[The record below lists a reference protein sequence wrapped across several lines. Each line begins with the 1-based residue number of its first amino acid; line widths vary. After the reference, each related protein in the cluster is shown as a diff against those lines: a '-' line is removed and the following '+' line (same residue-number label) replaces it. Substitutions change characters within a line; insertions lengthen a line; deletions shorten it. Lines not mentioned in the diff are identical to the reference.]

1 MLLNALIIA
10 IKEIRRNILRSIL
23 TILGIVI
30 GVASVIAMV
39 MIGDGTTAN
48 VTANIEKLGSNML
61 NVRVGQEK
69 RGAPRDDNSAKPFK
83 IEDITAI
90 KNEVSNLKGVTA
102 ENSSMAN
109 VVFGNKSNSSL
120 IVGTTNDY
128 FIIKDWEVEQGRI
141 FEEGELSSGKS
152 VCILGTT
159 VVKNLFGDENP
170 IGATI
175 RIKNFPC
182 SVIGVL
188 ASKGASSFGRDQD
201 EVVITPL
208 KMYQRKIQ
216 GNLDVSSIIVSVM
229 EEKYIEDAKE
239 QIISL
244 MQDRRAVKVGESDNF
259 HIRDMKDI
267 LNTMTSTTKM
277 LTYLLGSIAAIS
289 LLVGGI
295 GIMNIM
301 LVSVT
306 ERTREIG
313 IRLAIGAM
321 QSEVLL
327 QFLIEA
333 IVLSTL
339 GGIIGIFLGLG
350 VGYMVVGIFDLP
362 YIINTQIILISFI
375 FSTLIGV
382 VFGYFPARK
391 AARLNPIV
399 SKIESKQSF
408 L

>member
-1 MLLNALIIA
+1 MLLNALLIA

-90 KNEVSNLKGVTA
+90 KNEVANLKGVTA

-120 IVGTTNDY
+120 IVGTTSDY

-188 ASKGASSFGRDQD
+188 SSKGASSFGRDQD

-216 GNLDVSSIIVSVM
+216 GNLDVSTIIVSVM
-229 EEKYIEDAKE
+229 EEKYIEDAKA

-244 MQDRRAVKVGESDNF
+244 MQDRRAVKVGEADNF

-333 IVLSTL
+333 IVLSTW
-339 GGIIGIFLGLG
+339 GGIIGILLGLG
-350 VGYMVVGIFDLP
+350 VGYGVVQIFELP
-362 YIINTQIILISFI
+362 YIINTQIILISFM

-391 AARLNPIV
+391 AARLNPIDALRY
-399 SKIESKQSF
+399 E
-408 L
+408 

>member
-1 MLLNALIIA
+1 MLLNALLIA

-83 IEDITAI
+83 IEDIAAI

-102 ENSSMAN
+102 ENSGMAN

-182 SVIGVL
+182 SVIGIL

-216 GNLDVSSIIVSVM
+216 GNLDVSTIIVSVM
-229 EEKYIEDAKE
+229 EEKYIEDAKA

-244 MQDRRAVKVGESDNF
+244 MQDRRAVKVGEADNF

-333 IVLSTL
+333 IVLSTW

-350 VGYMVVGIFDLP
+350 VGYGVVQIFELP

-391 AARLNPIV
+391 AARLNPIDALRY
-399 SKIESKQSF
+399 E
-408 L
+408 

>member
-1 MLLNALIIA
+1 MLLNALLIA

-69 RGAPRDDNSAKPFK
+69 RGAPRDDNSAKPIK
-83 IEDITAI
+83 I
-90 KNEVSNLKGVTA
+90 EVSNLKGVTA

-152 VCILGTT
+152 ICILGTT

-208 KMYQRKIQ
+208 KMSQRKIQ
-216 GNLDVSSIIVSVM
+216 GNLDVSTIIVSVM
-229 EEKYIEDAKE
+229 EEKYIEDAKA

-244 MQDRRAVKVGESDNF
+244 MQDRRAIKLGEADNF

-277 LTYLLGSIAAIS
+277 LTYLLGSIAGIS

-301 LVSVT
+301 LVSVN

-321 QSEVLL
+321 QSEVLM

-333 IVLSTL
+333 IVLSTW
-339 GGIIGIFLGLG
+339 GGIIGIFMGLG
-350 VGYMVVGIFDLP
+350 IGYLAVGAFDLP
-362 YIINTQIILISFI
+362 YIINSQIILISFV
-375 FSTLIGV
+375 FSILIGV
-382 VFGYFPARK
+382 VFRYFPARK
-391 AARLNPIV
+391 AARLNPIDALRY
-399 SKIESKQSF
+399 E
-408 L
+408 

>member
-1 MLLNALIIA
+1 MLLNALLIA

-102 ENSSMAN
+102 ENSGMAN

-216 GNLDVSSIIVSVM
+216 GNLDVSTIIVSVM
-229 EEKYIEDAKE
+229 EEKYIEDAKA

-244 MQDRRAVKVGESDNF
+244 MQDRRAIKLGEADNF

-333 IVLSTL
+333 IVLSTW

-350 VGYMVVGIFDLP
+350 VGYGVVQIFELP
-362 YIINTQIILISFI
+362 YIINTQIILISFM

-391 AARLNPIV
+391 AARLNPIDALRY
-399 SKIESKQSF
+399 E
-408 L
+408 

>member
-1 MLLNALIIA
+1 MLLNALLIA

-90 KNEVSNLKGVTA
+90 KNEVANLKGVTA

-128 FIIKDWEVEQGRI
+128 FIIKDWEVEQRRI

-391 AARLNPIV
+391 AARLNPIDALRY
-399 SKIESKQSF
+399 E
-408 L
+408 

>member
-102 ENSSMAN
+102 ENSGMAN

-120 IVGTTNDY
+120 IVGTTSDY

-391 AARLNPIV
+391 AARLNPIDALRY
-399 SKIESKQSF
+399 E
-408 L
+408 

>member
-1 MLLNALIIA
+1 MLLNALLIA

-90 KNEVSNLKGVTA
+90 KNEVANLKGVTA

-216 GNLDVSSIIVSVM
+216 GNLDVSTIIVSVM
-229 EEKYIEDAKE
+229 EEKYIEDAKA

-244 MQDRRAVKVGESDNF
+244 MQDRRTVKVGEADNF

-333 IVLSTL
+333 IVLSTW

-350 VGYMVVGIFDLP
+350 VGYGVVQIFELP

-391 AARLNPIV
+391 AARLNPIDALRY
-399 SKIESKQSF
+399 E
-408 L
+408 

>member
-1 MLLNALIIA
+1 MVLNALLIA
-10 IKEIRRNILRSIL
+10 IKEIKRNILRSIL

-61 NVRVGQEK
+61 NVRVGQER

-83 IEDITAI
+83 NEDIEAI
-90 KNEVSNLKGVTA
+90 KNEVANLKGVTA
-102 ENSSMAN
+102 ENSGMQN
-109 VVFGNKSNSSL
+109 VVFGNRSNSSL

-128 FIIKDWEVEQGRI
+128 FTIKDWALESGRV
-141 FEEGELSSGKS
+141 FEDGELASGKS
-152 VCILGTT
+152 VCILGST
-159 VVKNLFGDENP
+159 VVKNLFGNENP
-170 IGATI
+170 VGSTI
-175 RIKNFPC
+175 RLKNFPC

-188 ASKGASSFGRDQD
+188 TSKGASSFGRDQD
-201 EVVITPL
+201 EIVVTPL
-208 KMYQRKIQ
+208 KMYQRKVQ
-216 GNLDVSSIIVSVM
+216 GNLDVSTIVISVL
-229 EEKYIEDAKE
+229 EERYIEEAKE
-239 QIISL
+239 QITSL
-244 MQDRRAVKVGESDNF
+244 MQDRRAIKIGEPDNF

-267 LNTMTSTTKM
+267 LDTMTSTTKM

-321 QSEVLL
+321 QNEVLM

-333 IVLSTL
+333 IVLSTW
-339 GGIIGIFLGLG
+339 GGIIGILLGLG
-350 VGYMVVGIFDLP
+350 VGYGVVNAFDLP
-362 YIINTQIILISFI
+362 YIINSQIIIISFI

-382 VFGYFPARK
+382 IFGYFPARK
-391 AARLNPIV
+391 AAKLNPIDALRY
-399 SKIESKQSF
+399 E
-408 L
+408 

>member
-1 MLLNALIIA
+1 MLLNALLIA

-102 ENSSMAN
+102 ENSGMAN

-182 SVIGVL
+182 SIIGVL

-216 GNLDVSSIIVSVM
+216 GNLDVSTIIVSVM
-229 EEKYIEDAKE
+229 EEKYIEDAKA

-244 MQDRRAVKVGESDNF
+244 MQDRRAVKVGEADNF

-382 VFGYFPARK
+382 IFGYFPARK
-391 AARLNPIV
+391 AARLNPIDALRY
-399 SKIESKQSF
+399 E
-408 L
+408 

>member
-1 MLLNALIIA
+1 MLLNALLIA

-102 ENSSMAN
+102 ENSGMAN

-182 SVIGVL
+182 SVIGIL

-229 EEKYIEDAKE
+229 EEKYIEDAKA

-244 MQDRRAVKVGESDNF
+244 MQDRRAVKVGEADNF

-333 IVLSTL
+333 IVLSTW

-350 VGYMVVGIFDLP
+350 VGYGVVQIFELP

-391 AARLNPIV
+391 AARLNPIDALRY
-399 SKIESKQSF
+399 E
-408 L
+408 